1 MQDTFSTAKTKL
13 GRTKP
18 SAGPHAGRGLDI
30 ADLDLTHTDGEIAYP
45 ETYP

>member
-18 SAGPHAGRGLDI
+18 
-30 ADLDLTHTDGEIAYP
+30 
-45 ETYP
+45 